1 MRCTRIDFAWLKI
14 KQLQVLDGAKIS
26 PRSLLSAPGRYH
38 RPLLNW
44 TKQETRDM
52 RLRFAGNAVAQTG
65 RDNDLI
71 PARCVQE
78 SKRRHN
84 RRWQTFGDLTTFSL
98 LVTRICDWMSSDR
111 NPKPMQC
118 QTLPTTGW
126 RARCSGR
133 IPVGL
138 LEDCRCLDE
147 LPCRRGVLS
156 LSCRGRL
163 HGVDS

>member
-1 MRCTRIDFAWLKI
+1 MARRSARGAFSQLLDDIIARCST
-14 KQLQVLDGAKIS
+14 G
-26 PRSLLSAPGRYH
+26 RSRRRGICAFDSQEMLLHKRGG
-38 RPLLNW
+38 
-44 TKQETRDM
+44 RDM